1 MVNIVALQKAQSEVI
16 ILEVQCFTH
25 TLRKLIYEA
34 EHTVILTVL
43 LAVHK
48 IGLKIKSEVV
58 ILALPYLYRL
68 VLKLYHELLSE
79 A

>member
-1 MVNIVALQKAQSEVI
+1 M
-16 ILEVQCFTH
+16 
-25 TLRKLIYEA
+25 
-34 EHTVILTVL
+34 L

-68 VLKLYHELLSE
+68 VLKLYHEFFIRSIKLIVEYVVYSVSVY
-79 A
+79 